1 MLLALLAL
9 SAPAPLNAVTF
20 DDRPGKVYVLAR
32 DVAKAT
38 DKKLEYDKVTGL
50 ARLGGEDL
58 PVDLPKLF
66 DGAILLPAS
75 SGLKTKTGAKRV
87 SVDLSKQ
94 EFWAWQ
100 GDLLVMHTKISSGR
114 NLKDTPPGDYRT
126 GRKEE
131 MHISTIY
138 GSKMPFSVHLR
149 GPYFI
154 HGSEL
159 TLSTPGSHGCVRLPM
174 YNDAAQWFYG
184 WVSPGT
190 PVKVRGKRPA
200 LSKVSSGASVEPT
213 VQFFR

>member
-1 MLLALLAL
+1 MLLTLLVL
-9 SAPAPLNAVTF
+9 SAPAALDAVTF
-20 DDRPGKVYVLAR
+20 ADRPGKVYVLAR
-32 DVAKAT
+32 DVARISQ
-38 DKKLEYDKVTGL
+38 KKLEFDSVTGL

-66 DGAILLPAS
+66 DGAILLSAP
-75 SGLKTKTGAKRV
+75 SGVKTKRGPKRV
-87 SVDLSKQ
+87 YVDLTRQ
-94 EFWAWQ
+94 EFFAWEGSLQ
-100 GDLLVMHTKISSGR
+100 VMHTRVSSGR

-126 GRKEE
+126 GKKEK

-149 GPYFI
+149 GPYYI

-174 YNDAAQWFYG
+174 YNDAAQWFYS
-184 WVSPGT
+184 WVDSNT

-200 LSKVSSGASVEPT
+200 LSKVSS
-213 VQFFR
+213 